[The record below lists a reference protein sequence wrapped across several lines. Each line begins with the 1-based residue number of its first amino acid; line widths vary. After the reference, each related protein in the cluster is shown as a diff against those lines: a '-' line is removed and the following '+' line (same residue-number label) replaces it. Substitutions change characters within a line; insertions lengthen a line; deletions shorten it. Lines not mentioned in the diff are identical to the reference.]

1 MPNAKTSKT
10 TEKVTKIFE
19 MFSINKP
26 EWGVTELSSELDWS
40 KSVTH
45 RILSTLESSGFLQQN
60 KDTSK
65 YQLGYRLIELG
76 SIARQNI
83 ELIDL
88 AREEMKDLSKK
99 TGETVLLDIPDGIK
113 TICIDKVESNANIKF
128 TCGIGKP
135 VPIYAGALG
144 KAILA
149 YYPEEKIDNVI
160 KAGLIKHTDNTT
172 DNAEELKKE
181 LHVIKQRGYSLTKGE
196 WNPGALGVA
205 SPIFDHQ
212 ENIIASIG
220 VLGPEY
226 RMEKNI
232 DTITVLCLLAA
243 NNLSGKI

>member
-1 MPNAKTSKT
+1 MPNSKTSKT

-45 RILSTLESSGFLQQN
+45 RILSTLENSGFLQQN

-149 YYPEEKIDNVI
+149 YYPEEKINNVI
-160 KAGLIKHTDNTT
+160 NTGLIKHTDNTT
-172 DNAEELKKE
+172 DDAEELKKE
-181 LHVIKQRGYSLTKGE
+181 LHVIKQRGYSMTKGE

-212 ENIIASIG
+212 ENVIASIG

-243 NNLSGKI
+243 NNLSGKL